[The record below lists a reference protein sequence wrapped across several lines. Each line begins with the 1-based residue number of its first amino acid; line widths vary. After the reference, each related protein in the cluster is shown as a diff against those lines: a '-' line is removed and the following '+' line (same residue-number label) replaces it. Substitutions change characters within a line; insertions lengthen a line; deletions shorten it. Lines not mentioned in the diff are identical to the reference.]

1 VKNNP
6 SKDCVK
12 MKPAFTL
19 LESLVMLVALFVVT
33 MLVAGIAKMQ
43 WPDVFDNGA
52 AAVQTSK
59 SVEP

>member
-1 VKNNP
+1 
-6 SKDCVK
+6 